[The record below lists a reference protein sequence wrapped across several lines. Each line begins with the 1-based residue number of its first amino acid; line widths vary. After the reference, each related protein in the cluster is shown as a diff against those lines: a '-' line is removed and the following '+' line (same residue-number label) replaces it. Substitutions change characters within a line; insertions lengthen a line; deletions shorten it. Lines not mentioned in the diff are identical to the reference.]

1 MYFKAS
7 QLDWAIIGTQRA
19 QLIRQA
25 NKTLKIYCKQ
35 RYYIKQRTLISHQK
49 INLIALNI
57 KI

>member
-25 NKTLKIYCKQ
+25 NKTLKIYCKTAL
-35 RYYIKQRTLISHQK
+35 YNQRTLISYQK

-57 KI
+57 MI